1 MRLVVTTAIPCKEH
15 RGVVAK
21 NILRG
26 QAFSN
31 YDVIRA
37 MTSLLQLFFQNI
49 GGANCP
55 PCHPIDYP
63 LKEHTMTMW
72 QRDEIDL
79 DKK

>member
-1 MRLVVTTAIPCKEH
+1 MVPFEYVHIRE
-15 RGVVAK
+15 VVAK

-49 GGANCP
+49 GGANA
-55 PCHPIDYP
+55 P
-63 LKEHTMTMW
+63 LATPSTTPLVVVNFAET
-72 QRDEIDL
+72 QDGL
-79 DKK
+79 DSLGAWRRS